1 VTTALPAFGVC
12 GWSGTGK
19 TTLLAQLAR
28 HLAARRLRVAAVK
41 HAAHGLDADRPGKDS
56 VLLYRAGADVV
67 MAASS
72 ETRQHCHPPAA
83 PSLAAVVEQL
93 APWHDVIL
101 VEGFKSVPLQRKL
114 WLSRTPG
121 EAPPPA
127 AVGVTHALAP
137 GPRRFEQARRLLD
150 NWLQELS
157 RSTPVC
163 GGILIGGRSQRMG
176 RPKHLLRHGGR
187 TWLEQIAQ
195 TVQPFVGQ
203 LVLLGAGEVPATLRA
218 LARLP
223 DVPDQRGPQAGMLA
237 AMRWQPRVTW
247 LFVACDLPRISG
259 EALQWLLDTRAPGV
273 WATLP
278 QLAGA
283 PGPEPLLAHYD
294 WRAGR
299 LLEHCR
305 APADLARHPAV
316 ILPTPP
322 TAIADAWRNFNTTA
336 DLKQLRCSARAR
348 QLV

>member
-1 VTTALPAFGVC
+1 MTPALPAFGVC

-28 HLAARRLRVAAVK
+28 HLAARRLRVAVVK
-41 HAAHGLDADRPGKDS
+41 HASHGLDADSRGKDS
-56 VLLYRAGADVV
+56 ARLYRAGADVV

-72 ETRQHCHPPAA
+72 EIRQHCHATDA

-93 APWHDVIL
+93 VPWHDAIL

-114 WLSRTPG
+114 WLARTPG
-121 EAPPPA
+121 ESPPAA
-127 AVGVTHALAP
+127 AVGVTHVLAP
-137 GPRRFEQARRLLD
+137 GPRRFEQARRLLED
-150 NWLQELS
+150 WLQELI
-157 RSTPVC
+157 RGTPVC
-163 GGILIGGRSQRMG
+163 GGILIGGGSRRMG
-176 RPKHLLRHGGR
+176 RPKHLLRSGGG

-195 TVQPFVGQ
+195 AVRPFVDQ
-203 LVLLGAGEVPATLRA
+203 LVLLGAGEVPPVLRS

-223 DVPDQRGPQAGMLA
+223 DAPDQRGPKAGMLS

-247 LFVACDLPRISG
+247 LFVACDLPWITG

-278 QLAGA
+278 QLTGA

-294 WRAGR
+294 WRARR
-299 LLEHCR
+299 LLEDCR
-305 APADLARHPAV
+305 APAELARHPAV

-322 TAIADAWRNFNTTA
+322 ATIADAWRNFNTIV
-336 DLKQLRCSARAR
+336 DLKQLRTSARAR
-348 QLV
+348 PEV